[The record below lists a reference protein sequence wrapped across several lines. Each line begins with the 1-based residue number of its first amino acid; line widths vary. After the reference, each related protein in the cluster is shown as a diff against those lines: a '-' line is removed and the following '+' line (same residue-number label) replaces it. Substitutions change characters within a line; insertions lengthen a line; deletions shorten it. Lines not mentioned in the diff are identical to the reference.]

1 MTRVER
7 FQVQLTSFVCGMSM
21 PWWYNLFHA
30 EFSLWLDFFC
40 LAAHSY
46 PRISF
51 LNDYIYIYI
60 YIYLCYL
67 WRVDIKPH
75 ENISKQTH
83 RNNLFFPSMWSIFCR
98 FWANE
103 LEHNLRSITDYLSP
117 SAGLKF
123 ADVLNGL
130 AAISKVPAFWI
141 SKWLVLMVWV
151 TFFRFFNHRLVAS
164 LILQPPPCCLFD
176 SSTTASVWW
185 SWALRWLNPTSSCL
199 AGAST

>member
-60 YIYLCYL
+60 Y
-67 WRVDIKPH
+67 
-75 ENISKQTH
+75 
-83 RNNLFFPSMWSIFCR
+83 LFM
-98 FWANE
+98 
-103 LEHNLRSITDYLSP
+103 L
-117 SAGLKF
+117 
-123 ADVLNGL
+123 
-130 AAISKVPAFWI
+130 
-141 SKWLVLMVWV
+141 LVK
-151 TFFRFFNHRLVAS
+151 
-164 LILQPPPCCLFD
+164 
-176 SSTTASVWW
+176 
-185 SWALRWLNPTSSCL
+185 
-199 AGAST
+199 G